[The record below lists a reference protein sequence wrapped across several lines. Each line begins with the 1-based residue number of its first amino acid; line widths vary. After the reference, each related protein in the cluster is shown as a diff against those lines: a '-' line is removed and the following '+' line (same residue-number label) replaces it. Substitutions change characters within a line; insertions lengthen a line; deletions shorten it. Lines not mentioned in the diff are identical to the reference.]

1 MIPQNVYGASGTSR
15 ETRGTTQLLPV
26 VLDVFNGDAQQVFKK

>member
-1 MIPQNVYGASGTSR
+1 MSTARVGHHGIKGF
-15 ETRGTTQLLPV
+15 TQSPPV